1 MVSHRNLITYFNPG
15 LSLITCLKVVLCY
28 QKNANKQSGKIFLDD
43 NKHYVYHHLVIKSF
57 GCDETQKIFNREY
70 SRKLPRDIQMR
81 AFAKLNA
88 IDAAVHLRDLR
99 LPPSNRLEAL
109 KGERKGQYS
118 IRINEQWRICFEWR
132 NGNAEQAEIVDYH

>member
-1 MVSHRNLITYFNPG
+1 
-15 LSLITCLKVVLCY
+15 
-28 QKNANKQSGKIFLDD
+28 
-43 NKHYVYHHLVIKSF
+43 
-57 GCDETQKIFNREY
+57 
-70 SRKLPRDIQMR
+70 MR

-118 IRINEQWRICFEWR
+118 IRINDRWRICFEWR
-132 NGNAEQAEIVDYH
+132 IGNAEQVEIVDYHYGVTYD